1 MVRKAM
7 FGLPQQDEPTT
18 AQQDRERLAELKAQ
32 LTELDL
38 VVHGSLVHLLI
49 RCRKR
54 GCACETDPDARHGP
68 YVRWTRKVA
77 GKTVSIPLR
86 SDEVPV
92 FEQWLANSRRLDDL
106 VDQMHAVGLRAV
118 ARLLKARTKVR
129 TKA

>member
-7 FGLPQQDEPTT
+7 FRLPQHDEPTT
-18 AQQDRERLAELKAQ
+18 PQQDLERLTELKAQ
-32 LTELDL
+32 LAELDL
-38 VVHGSLVHLLI
+38 VVHGSLVHLRL

-106 VDQMHAVGLRAV
+106 VDQMHVIGLRAV
-118 ARLLKARTKVR
+118 ARLFEARTKTR